1 MTQMLS
7 CSNPSTSFN
16 LRYNEYSDQLYTAA
30 LSLHPHCSTLAFSGV
45 HTAESIGATLLELA
59 EQLNLGI
66 NPAQGVKFLAEY
78 GRFLDVEAPYDK
90 TIEPVEWWSKV
101 ESSYGK
107 LKEVTLRLFSISPG
121 PADVERFF
129 SNLPAANTSRRSN
142 LSVTSLAKTAKVK
155 IYFQW
160 DTRQRTAEN
169 EPRRKPLW
177 LREHRRD
184 RNLGL
189 QIAAIDVLSLREEDR
204 DEWDTIGAAEAADL
218 SDFEGFEDTS
228 GEEDETKLSEED
240 LL

>member
-1 MTQMLS
+1 
-7 CSNPSTSFN
+7 
-16 LRYNEYSDQLYTAA
+16 
-30 LSLHPHCSTLAFSGV
+30 LAFSGV

-59 EQLNLGI
+59 EQLNLVI

-101 ESSYGK
+101 DSSYDK
-107 LKEVTLRLFSISPG
+107 LKEVALRLFSISPG
-121 PADVERFF
+121 SADVERLF
-129 SNLPAANTSRRSN
+129 SNLSAANTSRRSK
-142 LSVTSLAKTAKVK
+142 LSVTSLAKTAKMK
-155 IYFQW
+155 TYFQW

-189 QIAAIDVLSLREEDR
+189 QIAAIDVLSLREEDK

-228 GEEDETKLSEED
+228 GQEDETKLSEED